1 MNGQDTAICGLL
13 NVVIARIERAEFAE
27 AVGTLKRLI
36 EQLGGEVM
44 Q

>member
-13 NVVIARIERAEFAE
+13 KVAIARIEQAQFSE
-27 AVGTLKRLI
+27 AVGTLTRLI
-36 EQLGGEVM
+36 EQLGGEVS